1 MRIPPLSLFPAL
13 KAGADLRMDRSNDDG
28 LVVEMIRT
36 GALFGDF
43 SLERWL
49 DRVERREERP

>member
-1 MRIPPLSLFPAL
+1 MRIPPLSLFPAPS
-13 KAGADLRMDRSNDDG
+13 AGADLRMDRSNDDG

>member
-1 MRIPPLSLFPAL
+1 MRTPPSSPLPAPS
-13 KAGADLRMDRSNDDG
+13 AGADLRTDRAHDDG

-36 GALFGDF
+36 GALFGDL

>member
-1 MRIPPLSLFPAL
+1 MRISPLSFFPAPP
-13 KAGADLRMDRSNDDG
+13 AGANRRTDRSGDDS
-28 LVVEMIRT
+28 LVVEVIRT

-49 DRVERREERP
+49 DRVERREERT

>member
-1 MRIPPLSLFPAL
+1 LPAP
-13 KAGADLRMDRSNDDG
+13 KAGADRRTDRSHDDS

-36 GALFGDF
+36 GALFGDL